1 MTNILYYYFN
11 ISVYLI
17 ISQNVQAS
25 PVVNGNGCSNSCP
38 ERSEVCGIDEG
49 GVKQTFPSVCALQA
63 ENCAKKT
70 SKFNI
75 SLCKRD
81 FKHFYYF
88 AAFQKTSDGPC
99 P

>member
-1 MTNILYYYFN
+1 MTNIVLCYN

-17 ISQNVQAS
+17 ISPNVQAN
-25 PVVNGNGCSNSCP
+25 PVNGNGCSNSCP

-70 SKFNI
+70 SKCSMNLMYIQF
-75 SLCKRD
+75 LW
-81 FKHFYYF
+81 
-88 AAFQKTSDGPC
+88 
-99 P
+99 